1 MYVIIIAFFEMT
13 YGYNLSKPTLMI
25 FKVEE
30 VFLGEMIGWTTFGI
44 VLLSSESFIQ
54 TLVFNCNKGNPILNK
69 DRYVHS
75 CQMC

>member
-1 MYVIIIAFFEMT
+1 
-13 YGYNLSKPTLMI
+13 MI
-25 FKVEE
+25 FNVEE
-30 VFLGEMIGWTTFGI
+30 ALLGEMLGWITFGI

-69 DRYVHS
+69 DRYLHS